1 MSKITHDTPAL
12 RAAALLA
19 YVAAFHAD
27 SDSDN
32 DMVTR
37 ALKRGDSAA
46 AAEFLATQTVD
57 LTYTAPRATLV
68 ATLQLLTLR
77 DDAPTIYEVLVEAM
91 DDARLWSYQ
100 DAEFTLNYDAL
111 EEQDHPLPPHYT
123 WDDVRE
129 AVSEAGEEAESQV
142 RAAEVRE
149 AAREAVHAAEVAAT
163 RAREA
168 LEALCAEDG
177 ADA

>member
-37 ALKRGDSAA
+37 ALKRGDSA

-91 DDARLWSYQ
+91 DDARLLSYK

-129 AVSEAGEEAESQV
+129 AVDAAREEAESQV

>member
-27 SDSDN
+27 SDCDN
-32 DMVTR
+32 DLVLR
-37 ALKRGDSAA
+37 ALEKGDDAA
-46 AAEFLATQTVD
+46 AAEFLATQAVD

-77 DDAPTIYEVLVEAM
+77 EDAPTIYGVLVEAM
-91 DDARLWSYQ
+91 DDARLFSYE

-123 WDDVRE
+123 WEDVRDAVRE
-129 AVSEAGEEAESQV
+129 AREEAESQV

-149 AAREAVHAAEVAAT
+149 AAREAVYAAEVAAT

-168 LEALCAEDG
+168 LALLCAEDG